1 MSGKLPLERA
11 VRSYIEN
18 PVRLS
23 RAGLVAATLQTS
35 WRTSPPAELNLSTEQ
50 LDEVTPLLYDSGA
63 AGLGWWR
70 IRETNLRDTPSG
82 ELLRQAYRLL
92 ALQANIHQTK
102 VQKIFRLMRAEDVE
116 PVLLKGWAIARL
128 YPQPALRP
136 YGDIDLYVRPPDY
149 GVAKR
154 VIESEAAR
162 GCWVDLHSR
171 ISELAET
178 SAEDLFTRSQLVSCG
193 DEQVRVPGAEDH
205 FALLAIHLLKH
216 GAWRPTWLCDIGL
229 LLESIAS
236 DFDWD
241 LCLGNNKRRA
251 NWILSAIG
259 LAHELV
265 GAEIGTEDIAAR
277 AREIPAWLARSVLK
291 EWETPFAIDQPPMS
305 HRAPMRSYLRHPR
318 GFLSDL
324 AHRWPN
330 PILATVSVKG
340 KFNRLPRFPYQLGN
354 CLVRAGALILPK
366 RAAE

>member
-1 MSGKLPLERA
+1 MRRPCVSALGR
-11 VRSYIEN
+11 
-18 PVRLS
+18 
-23 RAGLVAATLQTS
+23 LVATSLEGS
-35 WRTSPPAELNLSTEQ
+35 WRTSPPSEFHLSAEEFE
-50 LDEVTPLLYDSGA
+50 EVTPLLYDSGA
-63 AGLGWWR
+63 AALGWWR
-70 IRETNLRDTPSG
+70 VRGTALRETPSG
-82 ELLRQAYRLL
+82 ELLHQAFRLL

-102 VQKIFRLMRAEDVE
+102 IQKLFRLMRAAGVE
-116 PVLLKGWAIARL
+116 PMLLKGWGIARL

-136 YGDIDLYVRPPDY
+136 YGDFDLFVRPRDSR
-149 GVAKR
+149 VARR

-162 GCWVDLHSR
+162 GSWVDLHSR
-171 ISELAET
+171 MDELPET
-178 SAEDLFTRSQLVSCG
+178 SAEDLFARSKLVACG

-216 GAWRPTWLCDIGL
+216 GAWRPSWLCDLGL
-229 LLESIAS
+229 LLESMTA
-236 DFDWD
+236 DFDWN
-241 LCLGNNKRRA
+241 LCLGQNKRRA

-265 GAEIGTEDIAAR
+265 GAEIAGEEIAAK

-330 PILATVSVKG
+330 PILATVSVNG
-340 KFNRLPRFPYQLGN
+340 QFNRWPRFPYQIGN
-354 CLVRAGALILPK
+354 CLVRAGAFLVPK
-366 RAAE
+366 PAAD

>member
-1 MSGKLPLERA
+1 MR
-11 VRSYIEN
+11 R
-18 PVRLS
+18 PVVSS
-23 RAGLVAATLQTS
+23 RGSLVATTLEGS
-35 WRTSPPAELNLSTEQ
+35 WRISPSSELNLSATQ

-82 ELLRQAYRLL
+82 ELLHQAFRLL
-92 ALQANIHQTK
+92 TLQANIQQTK
-102 VQKIFRLMRAEDVE
+102 VQKIFRLMRAAGVE
-116 PVLLKGWAIARL
+116 PILLKGWAIARL
-128 YPQPALRP
+128 FPQPALRP
-136 YGDIDLYVRPPDY
+136 YGDIDLFVRPQDC
-149 GVAKR
+149 GIAKR

-162 GCWVDLHSR
+162 GCWVDLHAG
-171 ISELAET
+171 ISELADS
-178 SAEDLFTRSQLVSCG
+178 SAEELFARSKLVWCG
-193 DEQVRVPGAEDH
+193 EVQVRVPGGEDH

-216 GAWRPTWLCDIGL
+216 GAWRPTWLCDLGL
-229 LLESIAS
+229 LLESMPN

-241 LCLGNNKRRA
+241 LCLGKNKRRA

-265 GAEIGTEDIAAR
+265 GAEISNEQIDAR

-318 GFLSDL
+318 GLLSDL

-340 KFNRLPRFPYQLGN
+340 KFNRWPRLPYQLGN
-354 CLVRAGALILPK
+354 CLVRAGEFIFPRLK
-366 RAAE
+366 RA

>member
-1 MSGKLPLERA
+1 MRKPYVSARG
-11 VRSYIEN
+11 S
-18 PVRLS
+18 
-23 RAGLVAATLQTS
+23 LVATTLRAS
-35 WRTSPPAELNLSTEQ
+35 WRVSPPELHLSTEQ

-70 IRETNLRDTPSG
+70 VRETDLRATPSG
-82 ELLRQAYRLL
+82 ELLHQAFRLL
-92 ALQANIHQTK
+92 ALQANIHQSK
-102 VQKIFRLMRAEDVE
+102 IQNIFRLMRAAGVE
-116 PVLLKGWAIARL
+116 PILLKGWGIARL
-128 YPQPALRP
+128 FPQPALRP
-136 YGDIDLYVRPPDY
+136 YGDIDLFVRSRDSRA
-149 GVAKR
+149 AKR

-178 SAEDLFTRSQLVSCG
+178 SAEDLFARSKLVSCG
-193 DEQVRVPGAEDH
+193 EEQVRVPGAEDH

-216 GAWRPTWLCDIGL
+216 GAWRPTWLCDLGL
-229 LLESIAS
+229 LLESMPE

-241 LCLGNNKRRA
+241 LCLGKNERRD

-265 GAEIGTEDIAAR
+265 GAEIAHEEIAAR

-330 PILATVSVKG
+330 PILATISVNG

-354 CLVRAGALILPK
+354 CLARAGAFIIPK
-366 RAAE
+366 PSAD